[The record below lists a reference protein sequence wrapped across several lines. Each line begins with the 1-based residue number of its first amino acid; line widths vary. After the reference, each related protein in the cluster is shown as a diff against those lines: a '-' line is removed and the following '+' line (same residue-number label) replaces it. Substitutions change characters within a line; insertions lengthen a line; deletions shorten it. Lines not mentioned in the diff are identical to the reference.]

1 MTEAEQQQDPET
13 SGDTRDPARGETPT
27 DTAGIPSAEQPVEPP
42 ADASPG
48 DARDPARSEVRLDA
62 AGTLSTEPTAD
73 APSAERSPEPT
84 TDAPSAERSPEPTTD
99 APSAERSPEPTTDLS
114 DPDQPDNPR
123 AQEPAGGTGGDR
135 DARTDQLAPAESDD
149 PPASRRRERGGH
161 QIRTVDFSQP
171 TKFTAELRRRIARVL
186 GSFCEAFALRL
197 SSELR
202 APVELAVA
210 DSSQLTW
217 AAAKAQLSANTI
229 AVALKV
235 QPIERQMLLCVEPP
249 LVLQALECLLGGNPS
264 RAASER
270 RFSEVDWALT
280 QRLLKS
286 MIAQL
291 GPAWRDLGG
300 LELSLGEVD
309 LEGDAGVVA
318 PIGEPTFVLTLESR
332 IDALPSSMS
341 LLIPW
346 SAIGPVAEEIL
357 GSGPRVQD
365 TDSREARAMRLGLA
379 GAHVCLRAEVGAR
392 EMPVERV
399 LALTPG
405 TLLALQDRA
414 EEGVRLFAEGVPL
427 GRGRPGL
434 RGARRAV
441 KLTETIAPGANTAQP
456 LHSNTPTTAAGR
468 GQATPTRE
476 SLARMM
482 GVPVRVWAEL
492 GRTMLP
498 LGQALELP
506 TGAVV
511 ELDQGAESPIE
522 LFVNG
527 MRFAYGALLLGAE
540 GEWAVQIDALA

>member
-1 MTEAEQQQDPET
+1 MSQAEQRQDLEEAP
-13 SGDTRDPARGETPT
+13 
-27 DTAGIPSAEQPVEPP
+27 
-42 ADASPG
+42 PG
-48 DARDPARSEVRLDA
+48 DARDPARSEVGPDA
-62 AGTLSTEPTAD
+62 AD
-73 APSAERSPEPT
+73 APSAESPVQAPMEP
-84 TDAPSAERSPEPTTD
+84 P
-99 APSAERSPEPTTDLS
+99 
-114 DPDQPDNPR
+114 DPDRPSGPD
-123 AQEPAGGTGGDR
+123 AQEVPVRASGAGGDSGDHTNR
-135 DARTDQLAPAESDD
+135 LAPEEPED
-149 PPASRRRERGGH
+149 PPAISAGERSGH
-161 QIRTVDFSQP
+161 QVRTVDFSQP
-171 TKFTAELRRRIARVL
+171 TKFTAELRRRIMRVL

-197 SSELR
+197 STELR
-202 APVELAVA
+202 SPVELAVA
-210 DSSQLTW
+210 DSRQLTW
-217 AAAKAQLSANTI
+217 SAAKAQLSANTI
-229 AVALKV
+229 AVALGV

-249 LVLQALECLLGGNPS
+249 LVLQALECLLGGNPAQ
-264 RAASER
+264 AASER

-280 QRLLKS
+280 QRLLQS

-291 GPAWRDLGG
+291 SPAWRDLGG

-318 PIGEPTFVLTLESR
+318 PIGEPTFALTLESR
-332 IDALPSSMS
+332 IDSLASSMS

-357 GSGPRVQD
+357 GSGPRLED
-365 TDSREARAMRLGLA
+365 TDSREARAMRHGLA

-434 RGARRAV
+434 RGTRRAV
-441 KLTETIAPGANTAQP
+441 KLTETTARAAEREGGLPINPVQP
-456 LHSNTPTTAAGR
+456 LRSDSAAVPRPVAGADDGHAARRSGSGSPEGSGAGTAAEAR
-468 GQATPTRE
+468 GQAPATRE

-492 GRTMLP
+492 GRTTLP
-498 LGQALELP
+498 LGHALELP
-506 TGAVV
+506 PGSVV
-511 ELDQGAESPIE
+511 ELDQAAESPIE

-527 MRFAYGALLLGAE
+527 MRFAYGALLLGAG

>member
-1 MTEAEQQQDPET
+1 MSQTEQQPDLEP
-13 SGDTRDPARGETPT
+13 TP
-27 DTAGIPSAEQPVEPP
+27 
-42 ADASPG
+42 PG
-48 DARDPARSEVRLDA
+48 DARDPARSEVAPDAPNAPLAEGPVESNAASAEGGVEPDA
-62 AGTLSTEPTAD
+62 A
-73 APSAERSPEPT
+73 SAEGRVEPAV
-84 TDAPSAERSPEPTTD
+84 DPQ
-99 APSAERSPEPTTDLS
+99 
-114 DPDQPDNPR
+114 DPDRP
-123 AQEPAGGTGGDR
+123 G
-135 DARTDQLAPAESDD
+135 APHSQGPSSERDD
-149 PPASRRRERGGH
+149 PPARTEEEPGLGDSPAVSSGGGVGTGGH
-161 QIRTVDFSQP
+161 LIRTVDFSQP
-171 TKFTAELRRRIARVL
+171 TKFTAELRRRIGRAL
-186 GSFCEAFALRL
+186 GSFGEAFALKL
-197 SSELR
+197 STELR

-217 AAAKAQLSANTI
+217 AAAKARLSANTI
-229 AVALKV
+229 AVELRV
-235 QPIERQMLLCVEPP
+235 QPIKAQMLLCIEPP
-249 LVLQALECLLGGNPS
+249 LVLQALECLLGGHPAQ
-264 RAASER
+264 AASER

-280 QRLLKS
+280 RRLLQS
-286 MIAQL
+286 LIVQL
-291 GPAWRDLGG
+291 SPAWRDLGG

-309 LEGDAGVVA
+309 LEGDAGVLV
-318 PIGEPTFVLTLESR
+318 PIGEPTFVLALESR

-357 GSGPRVQD
+357 GDRAGGLRYLD
-365 TDSREARAMRLGLA
+365 TDSREARAMRRGLA
-379 GAHVCLRAEVGAR
+379 AAHVCLRAEVGAR

-434 RGARRAV
+434 RGTRRAV
-441 KLTETIAPGANTAQP
+441 KLTEGIAPGVSTAQALRSDTLSP
-456 LHSNTPTTAAGR
+456 ASRLGREASGESQLGGAAAEGR
-468 GQATPTRE
+468 GQETPTRE

-498 LGQALELP
+498 LGQTLELP
-506 TGAVV
+506 PGTVV

-527 MRFAYGALLLGAE
+527 MRFADGTLQVGAE
-540 GEWAVQIDALA
+540 GEWAVQIDALC

>member
-1 MTEAEQQQDPET
+1 MSQAEEEQQDL
-13 SGDTRDPARGETPT
+13 GETPPG
-27 DTAGIPSAEQPVEPP
+27 DAEAAMDPL
-42 ADASPG
+42 PG
-48 DARDPARSEVRLDA
+48 DARDPARSEVGAHGADPP
-62 AGTLSTEPTAD
+62 STEPATEPTGAEPTSEVGRTPDDPAD
-73 APSAERSPEPT
+73 QPAPDEEPEDPQAASPTERSG
-84 TDAPSAERSPEPTTD
+84 
-99 APSAERSPEPTTDLS
+99 
-114 DPDQPDNPR
+114 Q
-123 AQEPAGGTGGDR
+123 
-135 DARTDQLAPAESDD
+135 
-149 PPASRRRERGGH
+149 

-171 TKFTAELRRRIARVL
+171 TKFTAEMRRRILRVL

-197 SSELR
+197 TNELR
-202 APVELAVA
+202 APVELAVD

-217 AAAKAQLSANTI
+217 SAAKAQLAADTI
-229 AVALKV
+229 AVALGV
-235 QPIERQMLLCVEPP
+235 QPIQRKMLLCVEPP
-249 LVLQALECLLGGNPS
+249 MVLQSLECLLGGHPAQ
-264 RAASER
+264 AASER

-280 QRLLKS
+280 QRLLQS
-286 MIAQL
+286 LIAQL
-291 GPAWRDLGG
+291 SPAWRDLGG

-318 PIGEPTFVLTLESR
+318 PIGEPTFVVTIKSG
-332 IDALPSSMS
+332 IDSLGSSMA

-346 SAIGPVAEEIL
+346 SAIGPVADEIL
-357 GSGPRVQD
+357 GSGPRLQE
-365 TDSREARAMRLGLA
+365 TDSREARAMSRGLA
-379 GAHVCLRAEVGAR
+379 GARVCLRAEVGAR
-392 EMPVERV
+392 EMAVERV

-414 EEGVRLFAEGVPL
+414 DEGVRLFAEGVPL

-441 KLTETIAPGANTAQP
+441 KLTEAIAPGASTVQP
-456 LHSNTPTTAAGR
+456 LRSDHPAAASR
-468 GQATPTRE
+468 SRDQPTPTRE

-506 TGAVV
+506 PGAVV

-527 MRFAYGALLLGAE
+527 MHFASGALQVGGE
-540 GEWAVQIDALA
+540 GQWAVQIDALA

>member
-1 MTEAEQQQDPET
+1 MSQAEQQPDLEP
-13 SGDTRDPARGETPT
+13 TP
-27 DTAGIPSAEQPVEPP
+27 
-42 ADASPG
+42 PG
-48 DARDPARSEVRLDA
+48 DARDPARSEVAPDAPDAPLAEDPVEPDA
-62 AGTLSTEPTAD
+62 A
-73 APSAERSPEPT
+73 SAEHLEESEDPSVDSPGEGVGP
-84 TDAPSAERSPEPTTD
+84 
-99 APSAERSPEPTTDLS
+99 
-114 DPDQPDNPR
+114 
-123 AQEPAGGTGGDR
+123 
-135 DARTDQLAPAESDD
+135 
-149 PPASRRRERGGH
+149 GGH
-161 QIRTVDFSQP
+161 VIRTVDFSQP
-171 TKFTAELRRRIARVL
+171 TKFTAELRRRIGRAL
-186 GSFCEAFALRL
+186 GSFCEAFALKL
-197 SSELR
+197 STELR

-210 DSSQLTW
+210 NSSQLTW
-217 AAAKAQLSANTI
+217 AAAKARLSVNTI
-229 AVALKV
+229 AVELGV
-235 QPIERQMLLCVEPP
+235 QPIKAQMLLCIDPP
-249 LVLQALECLLGGNPS
+249 LVLQALECLLGGHPS
-264 RAASER
+264 QAASER

-280 QRLLKS
+280 RRLLQS
-286 MIAQL
+286 LLAQL
-291 GPAWRDLGG
+291 SPAWRDLGG

-309 LEGDAGVVA
+309 LEGDAGVLV
-318 PIGEPTFVLTLESR
+318 PIGEPTFVLALESR

-357 GSGPRVQD
+357 GAGPRLQD
-365 TDSREARAMRLGLA
+365 SDSREARAMRRGLA

-434 RGARRAV
+434 RGTRRAV
-441 KLTETIAPGANTAQP
+441 KLTEGIAPGVSTAQALRSDTLSP
-456 LHSNTPTTAAGR
+456 VSRLGREASGESPIGDAAAEGR
-468 GQATPTRE
+468 GQETPTRE

-506 TGAVV
+506 PGTVV

-527 MRFAYGALLLGAE
+527 MRFADGTLQVGAE
-540 GEWAVQIDALA
+540 GEWAVQIDALR